1 MPRGKYWTPEED
13 KKLIEVMNMFY
24 EKEGYK
30 QKDLVP
36 ILESEIKKVAGRN
49 ANGINLINRYHWL
62 IKKRG
67 TKALPS
73 DTPKYILMIHT
84 NDDKTSGQMHIC
96 YSKEEVS
103 GKLTEFTNKHGGM
116 VPTHTIFG
124 KVSFIVTLTEKPE
137 A

>member
-1 MPRGKYWTPEED
+1 VPRGKYWTPEED

-62 IKKRG
+62 TKKKG

-73 DTPKYILMIHT
+73 DAPKYILVIHT
-84 NDDKTSGQMHIC
+84 NEDKASGQMHVC
-96 YSKEEVS
+96 YSREEVG
-103 GKLTEFTNKHGGM
+103 GKLTEHTNRHGGV
-116 VPTHTIFG
+116 VPMHTVFG
-124 KVSFIVTLTEKPE
+124 KVSFRVVLEDIVEN
-137 A
+137 